1 MEKIWLNAYPAGIPA
16 TIDVDRYANLIE
28 LFQNAKTQ
36 FADNPAFIHMGTE
49 LSYQELDKLS
59 TAFANYVQQVLKLN
73 KGDRIAIMLPN
84 VLQFPVAFLGSLKA
98 GLVVTNINPL
108 YTPPELVH
116 QLADCQ
122 ARAIVVLTNSAH
134 VLEQALEKTQI
145 EHVIVTELGDLFPC
159 IKRVLVN
166 VTVNFIKHLVPAWN
180 IKGTIA
186 FNSVLAAGKKLS
198 VQAVSIDREDLA
210 LLQYTGGT
218 TGVPKGAELTHRNLM
233 ANVLQSIAWM
243 DSKIELGQETVII
256 ALPLYHIFSFT
267 VCCLAFLSVGAR
279 GVLVTDARRLK
290 DIIHVLKNYPVS
302 VFLGLNTLF
311 HALLMHKE
319 FRELKHHYKLTVAGG
334 MPTHHEVAD
343 DWARVTGCVI
353 LEGYGLTEM
362 SPIVSINPINLK
374 TFNHSIGLPI
384 PNTEVCIRD
393 DHGREVAIGQEG
405 ELHTRGPQCMRGYWY
420 NPKETQEAIDP
431 EGWLATGDMVKM
443 NEQGFLYIVGRK
455 KDLILISGF
464 KVYPETVEDVI
475 ANHLKVA
482 EVAIIGVEDSMSG
495 EAVKAYIVKK
505 DPSLTQEELLEFCHQ
520 QLTGYRI
527 PKYIEFVD
535 SLPKSNVGK
544 VLYRVLR
551 ERNQ

>member
-28 LFQNAKTQ
+28 LFCSAKAR
-36 FADNPAFIHMGTE
+36 FANHPAFIHMGTE
-49 LSYQELDKLS
+49 ISYQKLDELS
-59 TAFANYVQQVLKLN
+59 TAFANYLQQVLKLN

-134 VLEQALEKTQI
+134 VLEQALAKTQI
-145 EHVIVTELGDLFPC
+145 EHVIITELGDLFPC

-166 VTVNFIKHLVPAWN
+166 VAVNFIKHLVPAWN

-198 VQAVSIDREDLA
+198 AQAVSIDREDLA

-243 DSKIELGQETVII
+243 DSKIETGQETVII

-267 VCCLAFLSVGAR
+267 VCCLAFLSIGAR
-279 GVLVTDARRLK
+279 GVLITDARRLK
-290 DIIHVLKNYPVS
+290 DIIHALKNYPIS

-319 FRELKHHYKLTVAGG
+319 FRELKHHYKLVVAGG
-334 MPTHHEVAD
+334 MPTHHEVAG
-343 DWARVTGCVI
+343 DWAKVTGSII

-362 SPIVSINPINLK
+362 SPIVSVNPVTLK
-374 TFNHSIGLPI
+374 AFNHSIGLPL

-393 DHGREVAIGQEG
+393 DHGCEVAIGQEG
-405 ELHTRGPQCMRGYWY
+405 ELHTRGPQRMRGYWH

-443 NEQGFLYIVGRK
+443 DEQGFLYIVGRK
-455 KDLILISGF
+455 KDLILVSGF

-505 DPSLTQEELLEFCHQ
+505 DSSLTKEELLEFCHQ

-551 ERNQ
+551 EQNK